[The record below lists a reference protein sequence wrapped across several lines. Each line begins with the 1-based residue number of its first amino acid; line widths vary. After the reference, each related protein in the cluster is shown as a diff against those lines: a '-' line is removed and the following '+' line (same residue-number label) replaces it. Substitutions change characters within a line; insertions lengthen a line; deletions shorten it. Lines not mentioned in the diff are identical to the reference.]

1 MEIPSAAF
9 SDLFVTKSYLR
20 PDLKSYLRPNLKSYL
35 RPNLKRH
42 LKHTQ
47 WRKVKR
53 PGCFLCHQILTRV
66 KQNLWTFID
75 PSGELHFGNCI
86 WFTWCTTF
94 SAVYNWHKYN
104 TPNVMNLVHLL
115 VQSLS
120 SQIGH
125 QTILLALLLTV
136 CQKRRIRK
144 SPKRNIF
151 FSSSRLGYDPG
162 ARALSFN
169 QIRARTIVLTF
180 VTSTWFQNLFP
191 TCQTVWF
198 SASWVGGELGR
209 SRAKDWPGGH

>member
-75 PSGELHFGNCI
+75 PSGELHFGSTVTV
-86 WFTWCTTF
+86 FGSPGAPHFLQCTTDT
-94 SAVYNWHKYN
+94 S
-104 TPNVMNLVHLL
+104 
-115 VQSLS
+115 
-120 SQIGH
+120 IIH
-125 QTILLALLLTV
+125 QM
-136 CQKRRIRK
+136 
-144 SPKRNIF
+144 
-151 FSSSRLGYDPG
+151 
-162 ARALSFN
+162 
-169 QIRARTIVLTF
+169 
-180 VTSTWFQNLFP
+180 
-191 TCQTVWF
+191 
-198 SASWVGGELGR
+198 
-209 SRAKDWPGGH
+209 